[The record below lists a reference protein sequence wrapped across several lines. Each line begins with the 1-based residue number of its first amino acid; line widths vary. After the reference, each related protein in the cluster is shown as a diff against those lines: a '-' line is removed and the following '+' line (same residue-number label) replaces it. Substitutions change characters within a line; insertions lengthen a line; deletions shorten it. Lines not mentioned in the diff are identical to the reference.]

1 MKPYPLYPLQNLTVP
16 QACIANT
23 PMGVLA
29 HGDHFDLRS
38 AGSYAGRDGKVW
50 QETGRFSCMPESTQ
64 LSLQEGA
71 QIACESVNRSNE
83 KTNLQKKTQWNP
95 NGPSSAEAFRLG
107 RYSLQE
113 WWPLFH
119 ERAIYGFGFRVQF
132 GIARLLGQIFQK
144 WTAASF
150 FRKGSKPGP
159 LGRIHSCDDSRGWR
173 ERPAKTAGTC
183 DSLSASAAFEGG
195 KIQYEKVT
203 RTYLF
208 KLGLLWASKLYD

>member
-83 KTNLQKKTQWNP
+83 KTNLQKKTQ
-95 NGPSSAEAFRLG
+95 
-107 RYSLQE
+107 
-113 WWPLFH
+113 
-119 ERAIYGFGFRVQF
+119 
-132 GIARLLGQIFQK
+132 
-144 WTAASF
+144 
-150 FRKGSKPGP
+150 
-159 LGRIHSCDDSRGWR
+159 
-173 ERPAKTAGTC
+173 
-183 DSLSASAAFEGG
+183 
-195 KIQYEKVT
+195 
-203 RTYLF
+203 
-208 KLGLLWASKLYD
+208 